1 MVNIDLRRYRLR
13 NVVGPGLVHGGRD
26 QLLIR
31 KFETFRPERAIPS
44 RDIQGLEGR
53 FRQGVNLRVPRSEA
67 VRGARG

>member
-31 KFETFRPERAIPS
+31 KFETFRPERAIPPGIS
-44 RDIQGLEGR
+44 R
-53 FRQGVNLRVPRSEA
+53 A
-67 VRGARG
+67 